1 MEKRNKRYKT
11 FDFNAEKRELIKF
24 LENSKLNSKGSSLE
38 SPFFQIDGKEKY
50 NVKEMENKLNNYY
63 VNFMN
68 ENNFPIKLKILYLL
82 IEDENTE
89 INYKGFIFNK
99 LKEIIDNF
107 NNFKSFFDIGMIYH
121 GMGHVVKLSVVKKS
135 NNQKSKKINDKFFLR
150 LEGGGEY
157 FSRLHNQNFFQNLSR
172 KELLNYKEKITFRNF
187 SEIFDLINYDS
198 FNEKIQNLEFM
209 KNNMIKI

>member
-1 MEKRNKRYKT
+1 METRNKRYKT
-11 FDFNAEKRELIKF
+11 FDFNSEKRELIKF

-50 NVKEMENKLNNYY
+50 NVEEMENKFNNYY

-82 IEDENTE
+82 IGDENTE

-99 LKEIIDNF
+99 LEEIIDNF
-107 NNFKSFFDIGMIYH
+107 DNFKSFFDIGMIYH
-121 GMGHVVKLSVVKKS
+121 GMGHVVKLSIVKKS
-135 NNQKSKKINDKFFLR
+135 KNQKSKQTNDKFFLR

-172 KELLNYKEKITFRNF
+172 KELLNYKEKIIFRNF
-187 SEIFDLINYDS
+187 SEIFDLINYES
-198 FNEKIQNLEFM
+198 FNEKIQNFEFM
-209 KNNMIKI
+209 KNNIIKI

>member
-1 MEKRNKRYKT
+1 METRKKRYKT
-11 FDFNAEKRELIKF
+11 FDFNSEKRELIKF

-50 NVKEMENKLNNYY
+50 NVEEMENKFNNYY

-82 IEDENTE
+82 IGDENTE

-99 LKEIIDNF
+99 LEEIIDNF
-107 NNFKSFFDIGMIYH
+107 DNFKSFFDIGMIYH
-121 GMGHVVKLSVVKKS
+121 GMGHVVKLSIVKKS
-135 NNQKSKKINDKFFLR
+135 KNQKSKQTNDKFFLR

-172 KELLNYKEKITFRNF
+172 KELLNYKEKIIFRNF
-187 SEIFDLINYDS
+187 SEIFDLINYES
-198 FNEKIQNLEFM
+198 FNEKIQNFEFM
-209 KNNMIKI
+209 KNNIIKI